1 MESEE
6 VVVIEVE
13 NGTVVAVHSTNGKI
27 GYIVIDWD
35 NIKEGDK
42 INTEIF
48 EPDTV
53 DTLENILRNIK
64 GSKNNVVEE
73 V

>member
-13 NGTVVAVHSTNGKI
+13 YGTVVAVHSTNRKI
-27 GYIVIDWD
+27 GYNVIDWD
-35 NIKEGDK
+35 DIKEGDK

-53 DTLENILRNIK
+53 DTLENILKDIQR
-64 GSKNNVVEE
+64 SR
-73 V
+73 

>member
-13 NGTVVAVHSTNGKI
+13 YGTVVAVHSTNRKI

-35 NIKEGDK
+35 DIKEGDK

-53 DTLENILRNIK
+53 DTLENILKDIQKSR
-64 GSKNNVVEE
+64 
-73 V
+73 

>member
-1 MESEE
+1 MKVKD

-13 NGTVVAVHSTNGKI
+13 KGMVVAVHTTNKEI
-27 GYIVIDWD
+27 GNIVIDWD
-35 NIKEGDK
+35 DIKEGDK

-53 DTLENILRNIK
+53 DTLENILKSI
-64 GSKNNVVEE
+64 SKR
-73 V
+73 